1 VIRRLLRLEARE
13 RRLLAQAAFWLVAFR
28 LGLLLLPFL
37 VVRRVASPAVG
48 SPSAAGS
55 APERMGWAVAAVAN
69 RLPGTTC
76 LPRALALNAMLRRG
90 GFPSELQIGVAQDDS
105 APLRAHAWVR
115 CCGRAIGG
123 SATDYLPLA

>member
-28 LGLLLLPFL
+28 LGLVLLPFR

-48 SPSAAGS
+48 TSPSAGA
-55 APERMGWAVAAVAN
+55 ALERMGWAVAAVAN

-76 LPRALALNAMLRRG
+76 LPRALALNMMLRRG
-90 GFPSELQIGVAQDDS
+90 GFPSELQIGVVRDDS
-105 APLRAHAWVR
+105 APLRAHAWVAFL
-115 CCGRAIGG
+115 GRPIGG
-123 SATDYLPLA
+123 SGAGYLPLR